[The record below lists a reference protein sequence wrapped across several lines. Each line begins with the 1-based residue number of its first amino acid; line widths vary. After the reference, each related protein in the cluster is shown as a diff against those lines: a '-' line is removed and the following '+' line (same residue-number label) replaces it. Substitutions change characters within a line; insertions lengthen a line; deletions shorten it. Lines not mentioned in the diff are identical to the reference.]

1 MGTKH
6 QELFL
11 ETSREQREWLSD
23 YAKVFGMPFATR
35 VSKMWGTFVEKEE
48 QLRRLLD
55 QKDNSGAIAKA
66 TNTILRIA
74 LADPIFE
81 IGYNAMASRYELILS
96 ADGLQAR
103 AYSLIYIKQLMPES
117 LQDKWMLTLGR
128 QHFDV
133 GIRMHGR
140 DLSAKDIDCSISRE
154 EDSDIHT
161 IIAYNPTLA
170 ELLQEDENAAYQI
183 FLILLDNT
191 LGEARSIKYQGE
203 VQIVNSCPEGAIKM
217 SDLPRAI
224 QSSLGL
230 SDEDWAK
237 ASDLSAVVTGWSS
250 YSLRPSEEED
260 APLRAD
266 IITLS
271 SNSAS
276 LLNDSFEDEPK
287 FPEEFAESGILT
299 ASFVLSIDAD
309 LSEQLELRNTLWDRI
324 EANEQSS
331 ILIFGAALGTQHAY
345 IDCLL
350 WDATSAITYIKS
362 IAREFPELR
371 HISLMPWAEELEP
384 LTIYAV

>member
-11 ETSREQREWLSD
+11 ETSQEQNDWLSD
-23 YAKVFGMPFATR
+23 YAQVFNTPFATR
-35 VSKMWGTFVEKEE
+35 VSKMWETFVEKEE
-48 QLRRLLD
+48 QLRKLLD
-55 QKDNSGAIAKA
+55 KKDESGAVAKV
-66 TNTILRIA
+66 TSTILGIA

-81 IGYNAMASRYELILS
+81 IGYNDKSSRYELILS

-117 LQDKWMLTLGR
+117 LQDQWMLTLGR

-140 DLSAKDIDCSISRE
+140 DLSASDIDCTISRE
-154 EDSDIHT
+154 EESDIHT
-161 IIAYNPTLA
+161 IVAYNPILA

-203 VQIVNSCPEGAIKM
+203 VRIVDSCPEGAIKM
-217 SDLPRAI
+217 RDLPRAI

-237 ASDLSAVVTGWSS
+237 VSDLSAVVNGWSS

-350 WDATSAITYIKS
+350 WDATNAITYIKS

-371 HISLMPWAEELEP
+371 HISLMPWGEELEP
-384 LTIYAV
+384 LTIYSA